1 MIGGFV
7 QTQVRVKNWFKR
19 TLAKEILTRLG
30 FEPWV
35 EALTRL
41 THPGFEPL
49 IRRLGSPINKAM
61 NSLSHWRFQPQIA
74 KATNRFG
81 PR

>member
-1 MIGGFV
+1 MIGGSV

-49 IRRLGSPINKAM
+49 IRKLESPIDEAM
-61 NSLSHWRFQPQIA
+61 NSLSHRRFQPRISE
-74 KATNRFG
+74 ATSCFG